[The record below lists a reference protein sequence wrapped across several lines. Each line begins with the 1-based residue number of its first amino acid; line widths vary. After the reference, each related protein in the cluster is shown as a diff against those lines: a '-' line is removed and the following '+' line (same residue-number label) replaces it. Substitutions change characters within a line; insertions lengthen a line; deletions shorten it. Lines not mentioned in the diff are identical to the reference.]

1 MNFNRTTDYLALDFD
16 GVVINSVEECLFVSF
31 NAYEELTGSAPIT
44 SLKHIAPKIIDEFK
58 RMRNFI
64 RAGADFVY
72 IIMAI
77 STNIKITSQQEFD
90 DFCHSHKELE
100 KTFFDTFY
108 KHREQ
113 LSSGNPELWLKLNP
127 LYHGM
132 QDFLLQYPDKER
144 LFIITTKKIFFVQKI
159 LSFYN
164 IPFIDAHLF
173 HADKTRSKK
182 NIILELLDKYNIDPH
197 HFWFIDDQVDT
208 LIQVRDIQINCL
220 LAEWGYND
228 SEQVLLGKQHH
239 IPAINLDDLKRI
251 FVF

>member
-1 MNFNRTTDYLALDFD
+1 MTFNRTTDYLALDFD

-31 NAYEELTGSAPIT
+31 NAYAQLTGTAT
-44 SLKHIAPKIIDEFK
+44 AASLEQIDPMIVDEFK

-72 IIMAI
+72 INMAI
-77 STNIKITSQQEFD
+77 IQKIKITNQQEFD
-90 DFCHSHKELE
+90 DFCHSYKELE
-100 KTFFDTFY
+100 KTFFDSFY
-108 KHREQ
+108 QHREQ
-113 LSSGNPELWLKLNP
+113 LSSGNPDLWIKLNP
-127 LYHGM
+127 LYRGM
-132 QDFLLQYPDKER
+132 QDFLMHYPDKDR
-144 LFIITTKKIFFVQKI
+144 LFIITTKKLLFVQKI

-173 HADKTRSKK
+173 NADKIRSKK
-182 NIILELLDKYNIDPH
+182 SIILELLDTYTIDPQ

-228 SEQVLLGKQHH
+228 SEQVELGKQHL
-239 IPAINLDDLKRI
+239 IPAINLDDMKRI